1 MFTLTIPEPAAT
13 LVGLGLIAVPLI
25 LLIAFVFGR
34 YNEDHTRRT
43 IKPLRLAT
51 SWILALCAWIL
62 WATSTTLRTPA
73 LLIALGM
80 TFGALGDLVLA
91 DVIPLPK
98 RMISGIVVF
107 SLGHLCYI
115 AGFSQTANIL
125 GLNDPFAESLLW
137 VVFVLAAAFLWFFL
151 IYNPAKSRVLN
162 IGSLLYGWLIAIM
175 AGTAT
180 ALALADP
187 RFVPTAIGG
196 VLFLISDIIL
206 GNRELRD
213 NSWFLVHDVVWM
225 LYITGQAL
233 IVLTTVWS

>member
-1 MFTLTIPEPAAT
+1 VFSPADL
-13 LVGLGLIAVPLI
+13 LVALGLAAIPIILI
-25 LLIAFVFGR
+25 IAFIFGH
-34 YNEDHTRRT
+34 YNAERTRRT
-43 IKPLRLAT
+43 IKPLRLST
-51 SWILALCAWIL
+51 SWILVVCAWIMF
-62 WATSTTLRTPA
+62 SVSSTLRTPA

-98 RMISGIVVF
+98 RMISGIIVF
-107 SLGHLCYI
+107 SIGHLCYI
-115 AGFSQTANIL
+115 AGFSQTARAL
-125 GLNDPFAESLLW
+125 VLNDPFSESILW
-137 VVFVLAAAFLWFFL
+137 AAFVISAALLWFFL

-162 IGSLLYGWLIAIM
+162 LGSLFYGWLIAIV

-187 RFVPTAIGG
+187 RFTLTAIGG

-213 NSWFLVHDVVWM
+213 NGWFLVHDVVWV
-225 LYITGQAL
+225 LYITGQAF
-233 IVLTTVWS
+233 IVLTATYA